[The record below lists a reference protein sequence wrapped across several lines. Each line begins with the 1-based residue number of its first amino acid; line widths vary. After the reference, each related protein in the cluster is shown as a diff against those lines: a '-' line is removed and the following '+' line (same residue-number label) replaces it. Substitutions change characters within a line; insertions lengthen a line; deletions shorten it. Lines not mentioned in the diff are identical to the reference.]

1 MTAVTERSQVADGGP
16 TGTQVPVAERPSMY
30 SRSLYVLLIV
40 ANLVAVA
47 LPVVV
52 ATGWHSPVRLPLALV
67 FLLLVPGVSLAV
79 ALRLPSLHVTA
90 TLAMGLSL
98 SADLLVANFA
108 LVWHIWSPLRVVC
121 VLAGVSLVT
130 LPVAVWRLR
139 AHPNPV
145 IATPAGGEL
154 VEPERDA
161 GVEGGGG
168 TSTSPAVDLS
178 PPPEPEAK
186 RGLRAHFDVLGVT
199 AAAVAL
205 AFYLYGVSLVDLDNV
220 TPSLGM
226 ISALNWPMFV
236 GLGVL
241 VAALGWELLPKRTRD
256 GSIAI
261 LVIVLVFAMF
271 SLPNIADSAA
281 SLSTSYT
288 HVGLME
294 YIQAHGA
301 ILDHFDA
308 RFSWPGFFSAAG
320 ILTESAGLSDPRLL
334 LSWAPVFYEL
344 LLLLPLT
351 LTARW
356 VCPDRRLAWIAV
368 VLCYGGLWSEQDYFS
383 PQATAYVLYVVM
395 LSVIVW
401 FVGGERVLAARRH
414 GRPPGWGGR
423 LMRLHVDPPP
433 RPNGVSSV
441 QLLATE
447 LGLLVIAS
455 AMIVSHQLT
464 PLALILVL
472 TVSSAL
478 AVTRFRLLWLLVL
491 VVFVAWFSYGAK
503 QYWAGHAGA
512 VFGDLGNLR
521 GVFDSGVSQRIAGP
535 ATYRH
540 MQYVRLGLSALYLLG
555 GLAGAIK
562 ARHRPWTPLLA
573 ALCIAP
579 FGILGLQSY
588 GGEAVIRTFL
598 YAMPFLAVLT
608 SYLFAPLLRLRPV
621 VTWLCVTVLLMA
633 SVLGLI
639 AARGVNVAFE
649 RVTVDQVDA
658 ARDLDAVAPPGSL
671 VGEAEE
677 FGPVG
682 VLTIGEI
689 KLRTLTSPNGCW
701 PDLVS
706 CADAANVNYLYFSAG
721 QQVFGSLR
729 NGYPTDWLLGQGVA
743 QLVASGHWTV
753 LAQTPHAVV
762 LQAVKP

>member
-1 MTAVTERSQVADGGP
+1 MTTVTERAQVADGGP
-16 TGTQVPVAERPSMY
+16 TSTASGIADRPSMY
-30 SRSLYVLLIV
+30 RRTLYVLLVV

-52 ATGWHSPVRLPLALV
+52 AAGWHSPVRLPLALV
-67 FLLLVPGVSLAV
+67 FLLLVPGASLAV

-98 SADLLVANFA
+98 SADLLVANFV

-121 VLAGVSLVT
+121 VLAAVSLVT
-130 LPVAVWRLR
+130 LPLAVWRLR
-139 AHPNPV
+139 AFPDPV
-145 IATPAGGEL
+145 IASPAGGDL
-154 VEPERDA
+154 VEPDRDA
-161 GVEGGGG
+161 GAEDSGG
-168 TSTSPAVDLS
+168 TSSPSVDLS
-178 PPPEPEAK
+178 PPPEPEPK
-186 RGLRAHFDVLGVT
+186 GGLRAAFGVVGIA
-199 AAAVAL
+199 AAAVGL
-205 AFYLYGVSLVDLDNV
+205 AFYLYGVSLVDLDKV
-220 TPSLGM
+220 KPSLGM
-226 ISALNWPMFV
+226 ISALNWPMYV
-236 GLGVL
+236 GLGIL
-241 VAALGWELLPKRTRD
+241 VAALARELLPRQTRD
-256 GSIAI
+256 GSIAV
-261 LVIVLVFAMF
+261 LVVVLVFAMF

-320 ILTESAGLSDPRLL
+320 ILTESAGLADPRLL

-344 LLLLPLT
+344 ALLLPLT

-395 LSVIVW
+395 LSIIVW

-433 RPNGVSSV
+433 RPGGVSSV
-441 QLLATE
+441 QLLVTE
-447 LGLLVIAS
+447 LGLLVVAS

-491 VVFVAWFSYGAK
+491 VVFVAWFSYGAH
-503 QYWAGHAGA
+503 QYWSGHPGA

-521 GVFDSGVSQRIAGP
+521 GIFDSGVSQRIAGP

-649 RVTVDQVDA
+649 RVTADQVDA
-658 ARDLDAVAPPGSL
+658 ARGLDAIAPPGSL

-689 KLRTLTSPNGCW
+689 KLRTLTSPTGCW

-706 CADAANVNYLYFSAG
+706 CADAANVDYLYFTDG

-729 NGYPTDWLLGQGVA
+729 NGYPTNWLLDQGVA
-743 QLVASGHWTV
+743 QLVASGRWTV
-753 LAQTPHAVV
+753 LTQSSHAVV